1 MKNINTKPIKHRIE
15 AMINRLSR
23 VNTETLSPE
32 ELTRYEN
39 LTNDLQVKLQ
49 DVNII
54 DSVESE
60 TRKTTIATK
69 KIEAAN
75 DTANEIIQLISS
87 SDPNTNQKI
96 TKGVRYIEHVLA
108 DSAVLELNQNLS
120 NLSQVVSDAN
130 QYLSTL

>member
-1 MKNINTKPIKHRIE
+1 MSSINPKPIKIKIE
-15 AMINRLSR
+15 TMLNRLSR

-39 LTNDLQVKLQ
+39 LTNDLQIKLQ
-49 DVNII
+49 DINII

-60 TRKTTIATK
+60 IRKNMVATK

-75 DTANEIIQLISS
+75 DTANEIVKLISS

-108 DSAVLELNQNLS
+108 DSAVLELNQDLS

>member
-1 MKNINTKPIKHRIE
+1 MKSINSKPIKIKIE
-15 AMINRLSR
+15 TMLDRLSR
-23 VNTETLSPE
+23 VNVETLSPE

-39 LTNDLQVKLQ
+39 LVNDLQIKLQ

-54 DSVESE
+54 DGVESE
-60 TRKTTIATK
+60 IRKTTIATK

-75 DTANEIIQLISS
+75 DTANEIVQLISS

-108 DSAVLELNQNLS
+108 DSTVLELNQDLS

>member
-1 MKNINTKPIKHRIE
+1 MSSINPKPIKIKIE
-15 AMINRLSR
+15 TMLNRLSR

-39 LTNDLQVKLQ
+39 LTNDLQIKLQ
-49 DVNII
+49 DINII

-60 TRKTTIATK
+60 IRKNMVATK

-75 DTANEIIQLISS
+75 DTANEIVQLISS

-108 DSAVLELNQNLS
+108 DSAVLELNQDLS

-130 QYLSTL
+130 QYLSAL

>member
-1 MKNINTKPIKHRIE
+1 MKSINSKPIKIKIE
-15 AMINRLSR
+15 TMLDRLSR
-23 VNTETLSPE
+23 VNVETLSPE

-39 LTNDLQVKLQ
+39 LVNDLQIKLQ

-54 DSVESE
+54 DGVESE
-60 TRKTTIATK
+60 IRKTTIATK

-75 DTANEIIQLISS
+75 DTANEIVQLISS
-87 SDPNTNQKI
+87 GDPNTNQKI
-96 TKGVRYIEHVLA
+96 TKGVRYIEYVLA
-108 DSAVLELNQNLS
+108 DSAVLELNQDLS